1 MAPRILLLLALA
13 LSLGFSACENE
24 YPGETVG
31 TFHVIGFLE
40 ENTCGAGVGAVNPL
54 DFFVELRRD
63 EETGEAI
70 WRVPQQPIASG
81 AYSDDDY
88 RFEFHRSAAVYGA
101 DQLTGRA
108 GCALDENDLVK
119 VSVVPAQ
126 LADGGVPDSGTSA
139 QDGGVSDGAILE
151 GINVI
156 ELSPTPGSD
165 CSLATSGPTGVFA
178 DLPCRVEYT
187 LRGTPHHPI

>member
-1 MAPRILLLLALA
+1 MAPRIAFFLCLF
-13 LSLGFSACENE
+13 LSLGFTDCENE

-40 ENTCGAGVGAVNPL
+40 ENTCGSGVGAVNPL
-54 DFFVELRRD
+54 EFYVEVRVDD
-63 EETGEAI
+63 ELGEAI
-70 WRVPQQPIASG
+70 WRIPQQPIATGAHSG
-81 AYSDDDY
+81 NDY
-88 RFEFHRSAAVYGA
+88 RFEFNRTAAVYGA
-101 DQLTGRA
+101 DPLTGRA
-108 GCALDENDLVK
+108 GCALDEHDLVQ
-119 VSVVPAQ
+119 VSIAQEVV
-126 LADGGVPDSGTSA
+126 DGGVPEDDEGG
-139 QDGGVSDGAILE
+139 QDAGVESIGILT